1 MPDRVIRLLFILL
14 AFYGKKVDGT
24 PGIVKNNNGTGVA
37 YEEVTSGVYQD
48 SGLLTQEHGAVL
60 HG

>member
-37 YEEVTSGVYQD
+37 YEEVTSAVYSD
-48 SGLLTQEHGAVL
+48 TRLEELGHGAVL

>member
-24 PGIVKNNNGTGVA
+24 SEITPDNNGTGVA
-37 YEEVTSGVYQD
+37 YEEVTSGVYSD
-48 SGLLTQEHGAVL
+48 TLLESLGHGAVL